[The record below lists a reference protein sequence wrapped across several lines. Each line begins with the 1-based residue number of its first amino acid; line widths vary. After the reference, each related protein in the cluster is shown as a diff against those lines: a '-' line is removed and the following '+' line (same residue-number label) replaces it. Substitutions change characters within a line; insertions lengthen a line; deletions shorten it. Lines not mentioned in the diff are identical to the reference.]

1 MAYLFAVFGESIMA
15 ENVITDKVVGESGD
29 SNSNAIDQSQIV
41 ESQGGKKD
49 LVRGIIFSRKT
60 DSDGNEKG
68 VCNYCKK
75 EYFLLIQKNMVR
87 RQCLLIYPNALRCL
101 ITLILDNQD

>member
-1 MAYLFAVFGESIMA
+1 MTYLFAVFGESIMA
-15 ENVITDKVVGESGD
+15 ENVITDKVVGESGA

-41 ESQGGKKD
+41 ESQVKKGRKKRSRAWD
-49 LVRGIIFSRKT
+49 HFSRKT

-75 EYFLLIQKNMVR
+75 EYFADTKEHGTTSMLTHISKCPKMPYNIDIR
-87 RQCLLIYPNALRCL
+87 
-101 ITLILDNQD
+101 

>member
-41 ESQGGKKD
+41 ESQVKKGRKKRSRAWD
-49 LVRGIIFSRKT
+49 HFSRKT
-60 DSDGNEKG
+60 DSDGNEKSI
-68 VCNYCKK
+68 
-75 EYFLLIQKNMVR
+75 LLIQKNMVR